1 MVCHEGS
8 SIHVG
13 SVRVVHLAI
22 FNRRYRLENTK
33 DLFEADGAHVDTKFL
48 VIANVNW
55 SNIDNWESGSLFG
68 RVLEDS
74 LVEDTW
80 GVHAAVLDDLVGFG
94 TFGREFDSVG
104 SQ

>member
-22 FNRRYRLENTK
+22 LIEDIDYNTK
-33 DLFEADGAHVDTKFL
+33 DLFEAHGAHVDTKFL

-94 TFGREFDSVG
+94 TFGGEFDSVG